1 MGKTLIAYFSA
12 SGVTARA
19 AKEMA
24 EAVGADLY
32 EIRPAEPYTAADL
45 NWTDKNSRSTI
56 EMKDPNSR
64 PAIAAHGV
72 ALEVGQHQHGIIIH
86 NILAHAV
93 LFQNLAVWDRP
104 NHIRPLGVHQIHIKI
119 LGPAVLLQ
127 KLEVGLGIVP
137 HPGAGIA
144 IGSVALHDGAADL
157 LHHGLPEFRVQEVL
171 VALFTGVD
179 LHRHLAGQRNAQ
191 GVIQLHNILRGNFCG
206 KINFCFHIK
215 SSLRCFC

>member
-1 MGKTLIAYFSA
+1 MLHHAGGRVRHGLREGHAA
-12 SGVTARA
+12 GVLLPGLKAVIRLAGGVDQRLARP
-19 AKEMA
+19 
-24 EAVGADLY
+24 GG
-32 EIRPAEPYTAADL
+32 AADGEL
-45 NWTDKNSRSTI
+45 LQ
-56 EMKDPNSR
+56 R

-191 GVIQLHNILRGNFCG
+191 GVIQLHNILRGNFWG